1 MNLEHQFAGEISGN
15 LLYFRQMPNGTYKF
29 QCPYCQRGARHK
41 SGRAWKDRD
50 CASYFYE
57 REGALNFSC
66 HKCGTKRQF
75 HNFLKDHFPNQFIA
89 YVKEREQRGT
99 TGKGHNCPTLTNA
112 LESIGGAMFAKPDFR
127 KQQTKQEPKTEK
139 AEKASLPQ
147 PDQGCGNPPKFQKL
161 EGMKSPEQQ
170 AGCQSR
176 MNHLIKQK
184 RERERK
190 RRGDLW

>member
-1 MNLEHQFAGEISGN
+1 MNLEHRFAGEISAN
-15 LLYFRQMPNGTYKF
+15 LLHFRQMPNGTYKF

-66 HKCGTKRQF
+66 HKCGAKRQF

-99 TGKGHNCPTLTNA
+99 TGKGHNCPTLAHA
-112 LESIGGAMFAKPDFR
+112 LESVGKLKFEKPVFR
-127 KQQTKQEPKTEK
+127 KQEHNTANEEK
-139 AEKASLPQ
+139 EASPPQ
-147 PDQGCGNPPKFQKL
+147 KEQGCGNSPKFQKL
-161 EGMKSPEQQ
+161 PPMRSPEQH

-184 RERERK
+184 RERERR